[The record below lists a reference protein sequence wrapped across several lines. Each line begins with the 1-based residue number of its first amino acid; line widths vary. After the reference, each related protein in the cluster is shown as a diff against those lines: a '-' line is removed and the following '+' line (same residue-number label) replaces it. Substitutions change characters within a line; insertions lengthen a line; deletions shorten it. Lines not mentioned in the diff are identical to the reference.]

1 MLINTRSDGED
12 EGEPSHESPVMIE
25 ADDSEV
31 NTPLTATLQIQIRI
45 AAHIVIVVFE
55 DYK

>member
-12 EGEPSHESPVMIE
+12 EGEPSHESPVIIE
-25 ADDSEV
+25 TDDSEV

-45 AAHIVIVVFE
+45 AAHTVILVFKE
-55 DYK
+55 